1 MTTPFDPH
9 LLQQRLSNRPRRRHR
24 RAGGRRSARDR
35 HRRTRHR
42 RTRRGGSAVEA
53 APWGASIQGQGKTRW
68 QGGAHEGE
76 GGGCLVKIFPKHMGG
91 GELEGFGGSCFLLC
105 ANTIP
110 LSELKSFW
118 KTRNSGNLICAMRSP
133 AKRWTNLC
141 WDHLGS
147 GKMWMFITIRKPTT

>member
-1 MTTPFDPH
+1 MVEPTHLKNIRQIGNLPQGSEVNIKKMKSPPSLGVQKFITWICFVIKCLPFLVKLWKSNGNPLPH

-68 QGGAHEGE
+68 QGGAHGDFKPRGE
-76 GGGCLVKIFPKHMGG
+76 KVVVVL
-91 GELEGFGGSCFLLC
+91 
-105 ANTIP
+105 
-110 LSELKSFW
+110 
-118 KTRNSGNLICAMRSP
+118 
-133 AKRWTNLC
+133 
-141 WDHLGS
+141 
-147 GKMWMFITIRKPTT
+147 